1 MENSHAA
8 ETEMK
13 KENVNEP
20 FTPSRQLI
28 TVFDWVST
36 AVMSL
41 AAVAIVF
48 AFLFRVVS
56 VDGMS
61 MSNTLMHGDRLLITT
76 GSYTPHYGDV
86 IVIQRQNDSPLI
98 KRVIGTA
105 GDRIRI
111 DDKAGI
117 VYRNGEPLKEPYVR
131 DLFTP
136 SNGMDEEICVPNG
149 SVFAMGDNR
158 SNSLDSRML
167 GTFSLSDVV
176 GKAVFRMAP
185 HPGPVTNGE

>member
-1 MENSHAA
+1 MENSYAA
-8 ETEMK
+8 ETEID
-13 KENVNEP
+13 KENGKQS
-20 FTPSRQLI
+20 FTPSRHLAAA
-28 TVFDWVST
+28 FDWVST

-41 AAVAIVF
+41 TAVAIVF

-76 GSYTPHYGDV
+76 GAYTPHYGDV
-86 IVIQRQNDSPLI
+86 VVIQRQNDSPLI
-98 KRVIGTA
+98 KRVIGIA

-111 DDKAGI
+111 DDEAGI

-131 DLFTP
+131 DLYTP
-136 SNGMDEEICVPNG
+136 SNGMNEEIYVPKD

-176 GKAVFRMAP
+176 GKAMFRIAP